1 MEGSEDLTPEQI
13 RLETLA
19 LGLRTKEGV
28 DRGAIPHTPDS
39 SAVLER
45 LGAAG
50 LVRLEGER
58 VVPTRSGFLVAD
70 ALPGCFF

>member
-1 MEGSEDLTPEQI
+1 MEGSEDLTSEQI

-19 LGLRTKEGV
+19 LGLRTSEGV
-28 DRGAIPHTPDS
+28 DRNVIPRSPDS
-39 SAVLER
+39 SSTLER
-45 LGAAG
+45 LRDAG

-58 VVPTRSGFLVAD
+58 VVPTRDGFLVAD